1 MPSYS
6 RRAGEKSMNYPLP
19 DQLLPYSAPPIYPS
33 IPYQIDELGH
43 APGNY
48 TPSDVSSSI
57 SPPNGQTGNNKYST
71 VPPGERIAR
80 ALSLEEQSRLT
91 ADEDKRRRNTA
102 ASARFR
108 VKKKQR
114 EQTLER
120 TVRDANDLNAS
131 LEARVA
137 QLEMENRWLKN
148 LLTEKNDNSSGGSCM
163 APPPPPENSTAL
175 TQNSQSTTSTRSS
188 GSRKPIQPKHDVGVG
203 TEH

>member
-1 MPSYS
+1 MPYS
-6 RRAGEKSMNYPLP
+6 QPPGDKHINYPMP
-19 DQLLPYSAPPIYPS
+19 EQVLPYSASPLYPS

-57 SPPNGQTGNNKYST
+57 SPPNGQIGNNKYST
-71 VPPGERIAR
+71 VPSGDRLAS
-80 ALSLEEQSRLT
+80 ALGLEEQSRMT
-91 ADEDKRRRNTA
+91 VDEDKRRRNTA

-114 EQTLER
+114 EQALER
-120 TVRDANDLNAS
+120 TVREASEVNAS

-148 LLTEKNDNSSGGSCM
+148 LLTEKNDNLTSRM
-163 APPPPPENSTAL
+163 PPPPPPENSLPL
-175 TQNSQSTTSTRSS
+175 TQTTDPHAA
-188 GSRKPIQPKHDVGVG
+188 GNQKPIQPKRTVGVG
-203 TEH
+203 TDN